1 MVPPDALTDNPTM
14 RLTLD
19 NLATHLRQGR
29 LAPAYLLAG
38 DEDLLVGEAADA
50 LRAAAR
56 EAGYSQ
62 REVHFPQRADD
73 WSDLLAAGRSMSL
86 FGDRRLLE
94 VRFNGKAGKDGSAA
108 LARIA
113 DTAGDDTLLLVI
125 TPRLEKATQSAAW
138 VTAIEGRGVFLP
150 IYEIGARQLEAW
162 LEARC
167 RRAGLDATADALAL
181 LAARVEGNL
190 LAAQQEIEKLRLLLP
205 AGRVDAAAIL
215 EAVAPSARYDVF
227 GLGEAVLA
235 GDAVRAQR
243 ILGGLRGEGV
253 EATLVLWSVVRELR
267 EMWALRRGDD
277 PSRRAGPRLP
287 PPRLAAL
294 ERARPRAARLPYAR
308 LASRALRADRMIK
321 GRLAGDPWDELVL
334 LCAEACGLRPLR

>member
-1 MVPPDALTDNPTM
+1 
-14 RLTLD
+14 
-19 NLATHLRQGR
+19 
-29 LAPAYLLAG
+29 
-38 DEDLLVGEAADA
+38 
-50 LRAAAR
+50 
-56 EAGYSQ
+56 
-62 REVHFPQRADD
+62 
-73 WSDLLAAGRSMSL
+73 
-86 FGDRRLLE
+86 LE
-94 VRFNGKAGKDGSAA
+94 
-108 LARIA
+108 
-113 DTAGDDTLLLVI
+113 
-125 TPRLEKATQSAAW
+125 P
-138 VTAIEGRGVFLP
+138 
-150 IYEIGARQLEAW
+150 
-162 LEARC
+162 
-167 RRAGLDATADALAL
+167 TADALAL

-215 EAVAPSARYDVF
+215 EAVVSSARYDVF
-227 GLGEAVLA
+227 GLGEALLA

-243 ILGGLRGEGV
+243 IVGGLRGEGV

-277 PSRRAGPRLP
+277 PSRRPGPRLP

-321 GRLAGDPWDELVL
+321 GRLAGDPWDELAL